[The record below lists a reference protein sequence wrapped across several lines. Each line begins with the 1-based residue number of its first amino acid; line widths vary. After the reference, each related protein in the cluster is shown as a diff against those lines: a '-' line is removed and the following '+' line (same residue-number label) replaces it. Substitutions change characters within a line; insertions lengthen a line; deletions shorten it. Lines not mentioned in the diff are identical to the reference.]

1 MMARRLTLASRIMVS
16 FVPNHRKRNACGG
29 FTLLELLLTLGILLV
44 MLSIAVP
51 TYDALV
57 VARRIQTS
65 ADALQLNMQ
74 KARMKAIESGQ
85 AQVFRM
91 LVGENQYT
99 VQPWLTGADLTDAG
113 PGATIVTETGL
124 AVETDSRTGWIAGL
138 ADASKGQHV
147 LEEGVVIA
155 SAQTLTDSRN
165 LMAQQEAGMGLAV
178 SSWSAPIVFYP
189 DGSSTTAE
197 ILLQDARGQ
206 RRSIRLRGLTG
217 KAEIRTVLPS
227 TP

>member
-1 MMARRLTLASRIMVS
+1 MLHHDS
-16 FVPNHRKRNACGG
+16 NHRRRKACGG

-51 TYDALV
+51 TYDSLV

-65 ADALQLNMQ
+65 ADAIQLQMQ
-74 KARMKAIESGQ
+74 QARMKAIETGQ
-85 AQVFRM
+85 AQVLRV

-99 VQPWLTGADLTDAG
+99 IQPWLTGSDLTDAG

-124 AVETDSRTGWIAGL
+124 AVETDSRTGWMTGL
-138 ADASKGQHV
+138 ADGQSGQYA
-147 LEEGVVIA
+147 LEEGVVF
-155 SAQTLTDSRN
+155 SNAQTMTDSRN
-165 LMAQQEAGMGLAV
+165 LMAQQDAGMGLAV
-178 SSWSAPIVFYP
+178 SNWSAPIVFYP

-217 KAEIRTVLPS
+217 KAEIKMILS
-227 TP
+227 ATP